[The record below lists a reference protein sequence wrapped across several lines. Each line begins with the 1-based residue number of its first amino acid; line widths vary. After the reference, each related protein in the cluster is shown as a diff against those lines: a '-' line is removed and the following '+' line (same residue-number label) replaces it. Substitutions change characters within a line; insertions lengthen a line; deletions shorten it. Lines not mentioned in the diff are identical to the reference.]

1 MVRKKKVKKVR
12 RNVPKRK
19 KISQPRDKIKLVFS
33 NLLLFV
39 VLTVLSLIAFSF
51 VTNTIL
57 VNLFQVMIIA
67 FAFISVGL
75 LIALLVLVIVKT
87 VKNSK

>member
-1 MVRKKKVKKVR
+1 MVRKKKVKGAR

-19 KISQPRDKIKLVFS
+19 KVSQPRNKTKLVFN

-39 VLTVLSLIAFSF
+39 VLTLLSIIAFNF

-67 FAFISVGL
+67 FGFISVGL
-75 LIALLVLVIVKT
+75 LIAFLVLVIVKA

>member
-1 MVRKKKVKKVR
+1 MVRKKSVKKVR
-12 RNVPKRK
+12 RSVPKQK
-19 KISQPRDKIKLVFS
+19 KSSQPRNKIKLVFN

-39 VLTVLSLIAFSF
+39 ILTILSLIAFNF
-51 VTNTIL
+51 VTNSIL

-67 FAFISVGL
+67 FGFISVGL
-75 LIALLVLVIVKT
+75 LIAFLVLVIVKA